1 MDVTILHISQLVSR
15 CVCRIFLCCVDHIGK
30 VFNVQ
35 VLGVYAQR
43 YHFPSTNTLALR
55 YVKPVHTIICN
66 YYRVYVVFQLTLRIT
81 LPLRCV

>member
-15 CVCRIFLCCVDHIGK
+15 CVCRIFLCCVDHIIGK

-43 YHFPSTNTLALR
+43 YHFPSTTEQTQR
-55 YVKPVHTIICN
+55 VHNC
-66 YYRVYVVFQLTLRIT
+66 
-81 LPLRCV
+81 